1 MFVDTAA
8 IRDLEESIELH
19 RAALDLRSPG
29 HPGQSSTLHKLTLC
43 LSSKYGE
50 LEMVGDSKEAIT
62 IGREALELCTPG
74 HPGRCE
80 SLHNLAC
87 SLRKRYDKLW
97 VVDDLEEAIA
107 LGRTAL
113 ELCPLGHPDR
123 GICLQNLACDL
134 KKRSMQKTATG
145 DLEESIELLRLALE
159 PRPAGHPDRSSSI
172 YELALSILCGRVAL
186 ELCPS
191 GHPDHGVV
199 LYNLACDFW
208 RKLQFLH
215 QATSVDQFQKQAVVA
230 DLDNAICLATYALEF
245 RLPADD
251 DSVAHGSGGWPRRQ
265 IQMNPA
271 RFQAQHAIIDLKKA
285 ITFYRHVLQLC
296 PGGHPNRAS
305 SLHDLAHGLAD
316 RFREQPSAINL
327 DEAIALQQE
336 ALQILGRR
344 DAGYD
349 VSRRSLAACVQMKIR
364 TQVVMMSSDVSCVTH
379 FDVEQVI
386 RDVAFETFKTM
397 PTRLLHTHD
406 SGILY
411 DRDAQ
416 TAMGVIASYH
426 SAEGIAYSLFGIF
439 NLYLSVLYGESAENA
454 LARLLAEIVSQSG
467 DISVLDWVGEPSP
480 FHSCFP
486 AHITSYQKP
495 PKLPPHRNAAE
506 QSSAISEGLSS
517 FEVPQDVPCS
527 PTALAVQRSAANEL
541 QTHMYLHY

>member
-43 LSSKYGE
+43 LPSKYGE

-134 KKRSMQKTATG
+134 KKRPMQKTATG

-172 YELALSILCGRVAL
+172 YELALSDDLEEAILCGRVAL
-186 ELCPS
+186 GLCPS

-245 RLPADD
+245 RLPAED
-251 DSVAHGSGGWPRRQ
+251 DSVAHG
-265 IQMNPA
+265 A

-364 TQVVMMSSDVSCVTH
+364 TQVLMMSSDVSCVTH

-416 TAMGVIASYH
+416 PDRGSRRKQYPVEYEVS
-426 SAEGIAYSLFGIF
+426 GISHLNK
-439 NLYLSVLYGESAENA
+439 NLYAFVFTRDSVVWVWATQPVGFPKTQVIELSCEGGLGTEQVSFELTSSSRHRTSFWELWPACEREWWAGAKNGESQMGGTGGPRA
-454 LARLLAEIVSQSG
+454 SG
-467 DISVLDWVGEPSP
+467 ER
-480 FHSCFP
+480 FE
-486 AHITSYQKP
+486 AKEA
-495 PKLPPHRNAAE
+495 KLTLFSRE
-506 QSSAISEGLSS
+506 
-517 FEVPQDVPCS
+517 D
-527 PTALAVQRSAANEL
+527 
-541 QTHMYLHY
+541 

>member
-1 MFVDTAA
+1 MLWNSDPSSVRREVK
-8 IRDLEESIELH
+8 ILEEATALGQETLALFQQGHHHCSMFLQSCRRPPEKEDVRGYGCDTRFGGVN
-19 RAALDLRSPG
+19 RAASRSFGFTFPWT
-29 HPGQSSTLHKLTLC
+29 SC
-43 LSSKYGE
+43 KYGE
-50 LEMVGDSKEAIT
+50 LGMVGDSKEAIT

-134 KKRSMQKTATG
+134 KKRPMQKTATG

-172 YELALSILCGRVAL
+172 YELALSDDLEEAILCGRVAL

-245 RLPADD
+245 RLPAED

-265 IQMNPA
+265 IQMNPSCVGERA

-416 TAMGVIASYH
+416 VSHFFSRRYR
-426 SAEGIAYSLFGIF
+426 
-439 NLYLSVLYGESAENA
+439 
-454 LARLLAEIVSQSG
+454 RLVAQWKTCG
-467 DISVLDWVGEPSP
+467 RGEPSLRD
-480 FHSCFP
+480 
-486 AHITSYQKP
+486 IEGQK
-495 PKLPPHRNAAE
+495 K
-506 QSSAISEGLSS
+506 
-517 FEVPQDVPCS
+517 FE
-527 PTALAVQRSAANEL
+527 ARIRF
-541 QTHMYLHY
+541 